1 MSMDISRLGIEVES
15 TGIKEATTALQGRNG
30 QGGLVGAATKAETRV
45 SALVASMAKFAGTGM
60 AGSTQALA
68 AAFGGL
74 NTALGASAATA
85 KALSEALETANKQL
99 PHMRTRVDDVSGA
112 LERKARVSQ
121 VALNTLKAMT
131 TAAII
136 YSGVGLTQSIVKSAD
151 EWANFSA
158 RLNAATGSVNNG
170 EVALQGMFEMSQR
183 LRVPLDANVRL
194 FARMA
199 DPMRKMGKTGEETM
213 AVVEGIST
221 ALQLN
226 GASGA
231 EAASVM
237 LQLSQ
242 SFGSGVLNGAEFTA
256 VAENGAKIM
265 DALAEYTGKS
275 RSELKKLGADG
286 KLSINLMNEAILQ
299 ALPKWREEFDKM
311 PVTFEGATQ
320 RIKNAWMKAI
330 GEMGKDV
337 GFNVELSRA
346 LRIVEEMIPAVA
358 KGLGEAFIGVVKWVD
373 TNRVKLGEIWE
384 QVKGIA
390 ADTFK
395 IAEAML
401 GLAGNTAMVGEQFN
415 VVGFAIYSAR
425 LALAG
430 LQDGLTLIKSAV
442 AGIGSVIGLL
452 IITPLTHFVGTIV
465 GRITQALGKLVEL
478 SAEASDMLGAAETA
492 ASLRRMAEGTAEIA
506 QGMLSASDK
515 TIEFSKSLAN
525 VSEGYLQDMRDGKS
539 ATQALL
545 NEQVKL
551 REESTKRK
559 GSFDASWD
567 DVKKITPKVE
577 EGKRDKAA
585 ERAAAAISRENE
597 EVARLLKTQVE
608 LNARLEQYGL
618 SYDKIGPAQQKVI
631 ELEQKLLGLE
641 KEKGSVRERVATM
654 EQLFVAKRAAELE
667 RLNANI
673 KQGMQAQQDVVDRQA
688 SSVKSLRDEVQK
700 AEAAVTN
707 YGKAK
712 GWEQAEA
719 ITAIKDA
726 IAGLESTSDGSRS
739 TMMEQMLVGLREELS
754 LRERLQKADAAMGQL
769 EVQKELDKLL
779 DPSKAAKFGNTLA
792 DSFGKAGKA
801 AGGVIK
807 ALENMAVRE
816 SKMFKLREAAEK
828 RTAPEER
835 VKLAMKLNEMEVQ
848 DRLAGYGE
856 MAAAGKQFFEEGSK
870 GYKVMEA
877 AERTFRAFE
886 MAMAVKSFV
895 EKSGMLEAFTGL
907 FVTSKATEATAE
919 GASVTANLAANGAK
933 QASNATTALT
943 SALAAPFPTNIAA
956 FAMVAA
962 MLASIGVAVS
972 GSGGSGKSL
981 SQQRQETQGTGTVF
995 GDSSKQ
1001 SESISKSLELLRD
1014 NSDIALEHSS
1024 GMLTSLLN
1032 IEASLTGATN
1042 AILRNGGSIT
1052 GRSFEG
1058 ASRNSSWA
1066 QAAVFGGVVGVLD
1079 KLLLGGTISKLFGF
1093 GSKSEL
1099 KDSGITSGTQNVGSI
1114 LTGGFKGSQYQ
1125 DIETTKKALFITYSK
1140 STNRQMQ
1147 DLDAAITTEFTNVIQ
1162 SMVEGITAAAEPL
1175 GMNADSVRKSLEAV
1189 SLSLGDISLKGLSPE
1204 EIQKQLEAVFSGFG
1218 DTLAQTAFG
1227 SLLDPFQQAGEG
1239 LLETA
1244 MRVASGIDVANY
1256 ELDKLGLTAIN
1267 FADIINKS
1275 GNVAAEIVRQSIMT
1289 VEANTGVG
1297 AIVSTLSGSAQEI
1310 AKTYTDLLEV
1320 RRGLQDFKIA
1330 ADVSVALIR
1339 AAGGLEA
1346 LQDALDS
1353 YGDNYFSDTERTAME
1368 TSRLQKEFAKLGL
1381 AMPTTKTGFR
1391 ALVESLS
1398 ASGATGQE
1406 LAMKVLLL
1414 NGAFADLLDNTQA
1427 LYDEAVSKARDDLSA
1442 AYERESSA
1450 LIDVKERFAEF
1461 ASGLKEFKYSLL
1473 LGDQSTLTNAEKYAT
1488 AQARYDAV
1496 AAAAMSGDEKA
1507 IEQFQSVAQE
1517 LLSLSRIMNAS
1528 GAGYT
1533 TDFDKVLAQTIA
1545 LEEMTA
1551 GKATIAEQQLA
1562 ALDKQV
1568 EGLMTVNESVL
1579 TVAQAIDALTV
1590 ALGGSV
1596 DGKVTIPTVGERSSA
1611 YAMDYSQ
1618 YGADNTVALV
1628 EEIKALRVEVAT
1640 LRTEQAQQTSAIISS
1655 NYDASDRNAAAVV
1668 EGQRDIASTTAYQQ
1682 NTNVVLA

>member
-15 TGIKEATTALQGRNG
+15 TGIKEATVALQGRNG
-30 QGGLVGAATKAETRV
+30 QGGLVGAASKAETKV
-45 SALVASMAKFAGTGM
+45 TALVASMAKFAGTGL

-74 NTALGASAATA
+74 TTTLASSAATA

-99 PHMRTRVDDVSGA
+99 PNMRTRVDDVAGA
-112 LERKARVSQ
+112 LDRKARVSH

-151 EWANFSA
+151 EWANFEA
-158 RLNAATGSVNNG
+158 RLNRVTGSTHNG
-170 EVALQGMFEMSQR
+170 KVALEEMYDVSQR

-194 FARMA
+194 FARIA
-199 DPMRKMGKTGEETM
+199 EPMQRMGKTGEE
-213 AVVEGIST
+213 AVQVVEGIAT

-226 GASGA
+226 GSNAA
-231 EAASVM
+231 EAGSAM

-242 SFGSGVLNGAEFTA
+242 SFGSGLLNGAEFNA
-256 VAENGAKIM
+256 VAENGTVIL
-265 DALAEYTGKS
+265 DALAKS
-275 RSELKKLGADG
+275 MGRNKEDLKKLGSEG
-286 KLSINLMNEAILQ
+286 KIPISDLVKAILEIGPSWKQ
-299 ALPKWREEFDKM
+299 QFAVM
-311 PVTFEGATQ
+311 PVTVEGAMQ
-320 RIKNAWMKAI
+320 RVKNAWQKAI

-337 GFNVELSRA
+337 GFSLELGKA
-346 LRIVEEMIPAVA
+346 IKIIEDMTPAVA
-358 KGLGEAFIGVVKWVD
+358 KGLGEAFIGIVKWVD
-373 TNRVKLGEIWE
+373 TNKVKLGEIWE
-384 QVKGIA
+384 QVKGIGK
-390 ADTFK
+390 DVFK
-395 IAEAML
+395 IAESML
-401 GLAGNTAMVGEQFN
+401 GLAGNAAMAGNEFN
-415 VVGFAIYSAR
+415 LLATVLFSLR
-425 LALAG
+425 LGVAG
-430 LQDGLTLIKSAV
+430 LVDGFNTIRAVVAGIGGFIGEYLISPITHFIGKVLGALVEKVAVIISTLSRGMGAVGMDAAAESLNSVASSALSVAKDLKEAGKVEAEFGRSLLNVSSQIVEDMANGKSAV
-442 AGIGSVIGLL
+442 ALL
-452 IITPLTHFVGTIV
+452 LSEQEKLKKEMAKPVKGTFDESW
-465 GRITQALGKLVEL
+465 GRNGK
-478 SAEASDMLGAAETA
+478 
-492 ASLRRMAEGTAEIA
+492 
-506 QGMLSASDK
+506 
-515 TIEFSKSLAN
+515 
-525 VSEGYLQDMRDGKS
+525 GKP
-539 ATQALL
+539 AP
-545 NEQVKL
+545 K
-551 REESTKRK
+551 EE
-559 GSFDASWD
+559 
-567 DVKKITPKVE
+567 
-577 EGKRDKAA
+577 KRDKAS
-585 ERAAAAISRENE
+585 ERAAAAIERENE
-597 EVARLLKTQVE
+597 ELGKQLKIQTE
-608 LNARLEQYGL
+608 LNERIEKYGL
-618 SYDKIGPAQQKVI
+618 AYDKIGPNRQKVL
-631 ELEQKLLGLE
+631 ELEQKILAHE
-641 KEKGSVRERVATM
+641 KKRGDVKEWAVLQ
-654 EQLFVAKRAAELE
+654 EQLFVAKEIADKE
-667 RLNANI
+667 RLFNNT
-673 KQGMQAQQDVVDRQA
+673 KQSMQAQKDMVDKQA
-688 SSVKSLRDEVQK
+688 SGIATLRGEVQK
-700 AEAAVTN
+700 AEAAVAN

-712 GWEQAEA
+712 GWEQV
-719 ITAIKDA
+719 DA
-726 IAGLESTSDGSRS
+726 IANLQNQIADLDSMVDGSAS
-739 TMMEQMLVGLREELS
+739 VYQKEYIAGLKEELA
-754 LRERLQKADAAMGQL
+754 LRERLQAADAAMGQL

-779 DPSKAAKFGNTLA
+779 DPSKAAKFGNSLA

-816 SKMFKLREAAEK
+816 SKLEKLREVADKRDPKE
-828 RTAPEER
+828 RTA
-835 VKLAMKLNEMEVQ
+835 LALKLNEIEVK

-886 MAMAVKSFV
+886 MAMAIKSFV
-895 EKSGMLEAFTGL
+895 EKSGLLNAFTGL

-919 GASVTANLAANGAK
+919 GSSVAANLTANAAK

-962 MLASIGVAVS
+962 MLASIGVAV
-972 GSGGSGKSL
+972 GGGGGGNL
-981 SQQRQETQGTGTVF
+981 SADRQAKQGTGTVF
-995 GDSSKQ
+995 GDPDAK
-1001 SESISKSLELLRD
+1001 SESISKSISLLAE
-1014 NSDIALEHSS
+1014 NSDIGLEYSA

-1052 GRSFEG
+1052 GRGFEG
-1058 ASRNSSWA
+1058 MSKGASL
-1066 QAAVFGGVVGVLD
+1066 FTGVGALD
-1079 KLLLGGTISKLFGF
+1079 KIFGTQVFSKIFGF
-1093 GSKSEL
+1093 GSKSEM
-1099 KDSGITSGTQNVGSI
+1099 KDSGITAGTQSVGNI
-1114 LTGGFKGSQYQ
+1114 LTGGFKGSSYQ

-1140 STNRQMQ
+1140 STDRALET
-1147 DLDAAITTEFTNVIQ
+1147 LDESIATEFTNVIE
-1162 SMVEGITAAAEPL
+1162 SMVDGITAAAEPL
-1175 GMNADSVRKSLEAV
+1175 GMNADSVRKSLEDFTVAI
-1189 SLSLGDISLKGLSPE
+1189 GDISLKGLSAE
-1204 EIQKQLEAVFSGFG
+1204 EIQKQLEAVFSGVG
-1218 DTLAQTAFG
+1218 DDLTKRAFG

-1244 MRVASGIDVANY
+1244 MRVAGGIDVANY

-1275 GNVAAEIVRQSIMT
+1275 GNVAAEIVRQSILA

-1297 AIVSTLSGSAQEI
+1297 AIVSTLTGSAQEI

-1330 ADVSVALIR
+1330 GDVSTALIR

-1346 LQDALDS
+1346 LQDALES
-1353 YGDNYFSDTERTAME
+1353 YGQNYFGDAERTAME

-1450 LIDVKERFAEF
+1450 LKDVKERFAEF
-1461 ASGLKEFKYSLL
+1461 AEGLKDFRYSLL

-1496 AAAAMSGDEKA
+1496 ATAAMSGDEKA

-1533 TDFDKVLAQTIA
+1533 ADFDKVLAQTIA

-1596 DGKVTIPTVGERSSA
+1596 DGKATIIPVDGRSSA

-1655 NYDASDRNAAAVV
+1655 NYDANERNAVAVV
-1668 EGQRDIASTTAYQQ
+1668 EGQKDAASTANYRQ
-1682 NTNVVLA
+1682 NANLELV